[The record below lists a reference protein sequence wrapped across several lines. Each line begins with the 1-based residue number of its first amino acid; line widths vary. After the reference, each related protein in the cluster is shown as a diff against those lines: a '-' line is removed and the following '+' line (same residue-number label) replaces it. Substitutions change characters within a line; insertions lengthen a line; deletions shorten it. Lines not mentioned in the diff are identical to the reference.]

1 LNQVAKSKAAL
12 KKICEILRNPRK
24 LTGLNAGEIRGFG
37 KGDRIDL
44 RNTLFCPFFFS
55 FFGDAFMSVTRVFA
69 LILGIGLV
77 AAPLAQ
83 AQRPG
88 GFGGGGFGGGGGGNV
103 ISTEAV
109 QKELGLS
116 TEQTDK
122 LKLITEEA
130 QKSMRELFGQRPAE
144 GEDREKAREA
154 MREKMTTAAKEI
166 TSKVEAVLTPEQKKR
181 LKEIQLQAQ
190 GTRALLSDD
199 VVTALKITDEQKKKI
214 EEIREA
220 NRPQFGRPGQGG
232 DAGGRGGFERFQEQ
246 QKETEA
252 KIMEV
257 LTAEQKTSLE
267 SMKGKKFDMP
277 RPTFGG
283 NRPGGN
289 RPEGGARPEGS
300 GGGDQPKPTPR
311 PEPEL

>member
-1 LNQVAKSKAAL
+1 
-12 KKICEILRNPRK
+12 
-24 LTGLNAGEIRGFG
+24 
-37 KGDRIDL
+37 
-44 RNTLFCPFFFS
+44 
-55 FFGDAFMSVTRVFA
+55 MSVTRVFA
-69 LILGIGLV
+69 LLLGIGLV

-88 GFGGGGFGGGGGGNV
+88 GFGGGGFGGGGFGGGSNI

-109 QKELGLS
+109 QKELGLT

-154 MREKMTTAAKEI
+154 MREKMQNAAKEI
-166 TSKVEAVLTPEQKKR
+166 TSKVEGVLTPEQKKR
-181 LKEIQLQAQ
+181 LKEIQIQAQ
-190 GTRALLSDD
+190 GTRALTSDE
-199 VVTALKITDEQKKKI
+199 VAKALNITEEQKKKI

-232 DAGGRGGFERFQEQ
+232 ERPNFEKIQEQ
-246 QKETEA
+246 MKETEA
-252 KIMEV
+252 KILDV
-257 LTAEQKTSLE
+257 LTAEQKSSFE
-267 SMKGKKFDMP
+267 AMKGKKFDMP

-283 NRPGGN
+283 GNRPGGDR
-289 RPEGGARPEGS
+289 RPGEGAPRPEGS
-300 GGGDQPKPTPR
+300 GGDQPRPQPR

>member
-1 LNQVAKSKAAL
+1 
-12 KKICEILRNPRK
+12 
-24 LTGLNAGEIRGFG
+24 
-37 KGDRIDL
+37 
-44 RNTLFCPFFFS
+44 
-55 FFGDAFMSVTRVFA
+55 MSVTRVFG
-69 LILGIGLV
+69 LVLGIGLV
-77 AAPLAQ
+77 VAPLAQ

-88 GFGGGGFGGGGGGNV
+88 GGNFGGGGGFGGGGNV

-122 LKLITEEA
+122 LKLITEES
-130 QKSMRELFGQRPAE
+130 QKQMRELFGARPAE

-154 MREKMTTAAKEI
+154 MREKMTAAAKEI

-190 GTRALLSDD
+190 GTRALVSEE
-199 VVTALKITDEQKKKI
+199 VVKALNITEEQKKKI
-214 EEIREA
+214 EEIRDA
-220 NRPQFGRPGQGG
+220 NRPQFGRGG
-232 DAGGRGGFERFQEQ
+232 AGGQPGGGGAPGGAGGGFERFQEQ
-246 QKETEA
+246 MKETEA

-257 LTAEQKTSLE
+257 LTAEQKTSYETL
-267 SMKGKKFDMP
+267 KGKKFDMP

-283 NRPGGN
+283 GNRPGGI
-289 RPEGGARPEGS
+289 RPGTEPGKSPEGDA
-300 GGGDQPKPTPR
+300 PKAPAR

>member
-1 LNQVAKSKAAL
+1 
-12 KKICEILRNPRK
+12 
-24 LTGLNAGEIRGFG
+24 
-37 KGDRIDL
+37 
-44 RNTLFCPFFFS
+44 
-55 FFGDAFMSVTRVFA
+55 MSVTRVFG
-69 LILGIGLV
+69 LVLGIGLL

-88 GFGGGGFGGGGGGNV
+88 GGGFGGGGFGGGGFGGGGNIV
-103 ISTEAV
+103 SQEVV

-116 TEQTDK
+116 TEQVDK
-122 LKLITEEA
+122 LKIITEES
-130 QKSMRELFGQRPAE
+130 QKQMRDLFGARPAE

-154 MREKMTTAAKEI
+154 MREKMTAAAKEI

-181 LKEIQLQAQ
+181 LKEIQIQSQ
-190 GTRALLSDD
+190 GTRALTSEE
-199 VVTALKITDEQKKKI
+199 VVKALNITEEQKKKI

-220 NRPQFGRPGQGG
+220 NRPQFGRGGQGG
-232 DAGGRGGFERFQEQ
+232 GERPSFERFQEQ

-257 LTAEQKTSLE
+257 LTAEQKTSFE
-267 SMKGKKFDMP
+267 AMKGKKFDMP

-283 NRPGGN
+283 GNRPGGN
-289 RPEGGARPEGS
+289 RPGGEGGARPGGS
-300 GGGDQPKPTPR
+300 GGDEPKAPAR

>member
-1 LNQVAKSKAAL
+1 
-12 KKICEILRNPRK
+12 
-24 LTGLNAGEIRGFG
+24 
-37 KGDRIDL
+37 
-44 RNTLFCPFFFS
+44 
-55 FFGDAFMSVTRVFA
+55 MSVTRAFT
-69 LILGIGLV
+69 LILGICFV
-77 AAPLAQ
+77 VAPLAQ

-88 GFGGGGFGGGGGGNV
+88 GGFGGGGFGGGGFGGGGNV

-130 QKSMRELFGQRPAE
+130 QKSMRGLFQRPAE
-144 GEDREKAREA
+144 GEDREKARAA
-154 MREKMTTAAKEI
+154 MQEKMQAAAKEL

-190 GTRALLSDD
+190 GIRALTNEE
-199 VVTALKITDEQKKKI
+199 VVNALKITDEQKKKI

-220 NRPQFGRPGQGG
+220 NRPQFGRGGQGG
-232 DAGGRGGFERFQEQ
+232 GERPSFERFQEQ

-252 KIMEV
+252 KIMDV
-257 LTAEQKTSLE
+257 LTAEQKSSFE
-267 SMKGKKFDMP
+267 AMKGKKFDMP

-283 NRPGGN
+283 NRPDGGRRPGGEGGN
-289 RPEGGARPEGS
+289 RPGGSDGDAPRPA
-300 GGGDQPKPTPR
+300 PR